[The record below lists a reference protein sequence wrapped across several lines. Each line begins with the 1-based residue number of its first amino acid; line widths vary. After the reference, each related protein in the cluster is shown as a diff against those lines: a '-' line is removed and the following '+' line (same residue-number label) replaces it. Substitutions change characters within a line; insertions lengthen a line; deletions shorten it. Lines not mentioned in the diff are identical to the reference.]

1 MLDIVVILIINS
13 GSHGGFGTLHLL
25 TRRHKGSRDSLPK
38 NLGLYKAKGGK
49 DETKQIS
56 C

>member
-1 MLDIVVILIINS
+1 MLDIVVILISNS

-25 TRRHKGSRDSLPK
+25 TRPHKGFGDPLPK
-38 NLGLYKAKGGK
+38 NLGLYKAEGG
-49 DETKQIS
+49 EVRTKTIS